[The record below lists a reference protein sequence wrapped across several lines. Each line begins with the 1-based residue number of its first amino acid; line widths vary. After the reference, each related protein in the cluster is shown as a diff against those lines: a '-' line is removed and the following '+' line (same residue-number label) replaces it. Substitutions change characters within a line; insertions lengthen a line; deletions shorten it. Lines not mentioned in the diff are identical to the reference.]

1 MNIFILHSTSI
12 VVFQFLCLIQ
22 LFVTPWATASQA
34 PLSSSVSWSLFQF
47 MSIES
52 VVVSNHHILCCPRLL
67 LPSIFTSIR
76 VFSNELALHIKCPK
90 YWTFKFSISPSKE
103 YSGLISLGVTGLISL
118 LFKGLRSLLHITVQK
133 HQFFYF
139 DWDYLVLAAR
149 PLLMFSPFFRLLFPF
164 FLFQLNPTIL
174 LLQEGGPLPGPKTG
188 LLSNTPRR
196 HMCWQSK
203 RLYWERVPGWRAVG

>member
-1 MNIFILHSTSI
+1 MDCITPGFPVPHQLPEFAQTHVHWVDDDIQPSHPLLSPSPPAFNLYQHQGL
-12 VVFQFLCLIQ
+12 FQW
-22 LFVTPWATASQA
+22 V
-34 PLSSSVSWSLFQF
+34 SSSHQVTKVLEFQLQHQSF
-47 MSIES
+47 QWIQDWFP
-52 VVVSNHHILCCPRLL
+52 L
-67 LPSIFTSIR
+67 
-76 VFSNELALHIKCPK
+76 
-90 YWTFKFSISPSKE
+90 
-103 YSGLISLGVTGLISL
+103 GLTGLISL

>member
-1 MNIFILHSTSI
+1 MSLWTS
-12 VVFQFLCLIQ
+12 VH
-22 LFVTPWATASQA
+22 QA
-34 PLSSSVSWSLFQF
+34 PLSSIISRSLLKL

-52 VVVSNHHILCCPRLL
+52 VMPSNHFIFFSPLLL
-67 LPSIFTSIR
+67 LPSIFPSIR
-76 VFSNELALHIKCPK
+76 VFSNEWALPIRWPK
-90 YWTFKFSISPSKE
+90 YWSFGFSIIPSKE

-188 LLSNTPRR
+188 LLSNTR
-196 HMCWQSK
+196 K
-203 RLYWERVPGWRAVG
+203 